1 MALLPSWDVQ
11 DYQRVLKLASKP
23 SGEEM
28 KVVAGGAGAGLV
40 LVGFIGFAIFALMSL
55 IPV

>member
-28 KVVAGGAGAGLV
+28 KVVAGVAGAGLV